1 MLLGVN
7 VTPPLRS
14 TLVGGI
20 ETNRAK
26 FGNVLQDTEWRLNLP
41 VTVIKSCET
50 SGEIYKGK
58 DFFNFSHPKTIGESF
73 SNALMRHYFSN
84 E

>member
-1 MLLGVN
+1 MLLGAN
-7 VTPPLRS
+7 VTPPNRI

-26 FGNVLQDTEWRLNLP
+26 GGNVRQDTEWRLKLP

-50 SGEIYKGK
+50 LG
-58 DFFNFSHPKTIGESF
+58 
-73 SNALMRHYFSN
+73 
-84 E
+84 

>member
-1 MLLGVN
+1 MLLGAN

-14 TLVGGI
+14 TLVGGM

-26 FGNVLQDTEWRLNLP
+26 GGNVRQDTEWRLKLP

-50 SGEIYKGK
+50 SGDIYKGQER
-58 DFFNFSHPKTIGESF
+58 F
-73 SNALMRHYFSN
+73 
-84 E
+84 

>member
-1 MLLGVN
+1 MLLGAN
-7 VTPPLRS
+7 VTPPNRI

-26 FGNVLQDTEWRLNLP
+26 GGNVRKDTEWRLKLP

-50 SGEIYKGK
+50 LG
-58 DFFNFSHPKTIGESF
+58 
-73 SNALMRHYFSN
+73 
-84 E
+84 